1 MLDVEEA
8 AGLGAVDDLVEG
20 VGLSGERRSVEG
32 DVACGEILELRTAA
46 SLVADV
52 LIGAAVFLWRSSG
65 RGSGWGGAS
74 DGGVRFEGG
83 FRVGR
88 KVGGGVE
95 KREGSHDERECRQ

>member
-20 VGLSGERRSVEG
+20 VGLGGERRSVEG

-52 LIGAAVFLWRSSG
+52 LIGAAVFLRRSSG
-65 RGSGWGGAS
+65 RGSGLGGAS
-74 DGGVRFEGG
+74 DGG
-83 FRVGR
+83 
-88 KVGGGVE
+88 
-95 KREGSHDERECRQ
+95 